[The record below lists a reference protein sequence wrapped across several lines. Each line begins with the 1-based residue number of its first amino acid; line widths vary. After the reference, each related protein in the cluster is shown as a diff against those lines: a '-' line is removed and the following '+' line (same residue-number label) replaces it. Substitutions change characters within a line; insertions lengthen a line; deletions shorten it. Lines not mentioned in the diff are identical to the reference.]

1 MVCRS
6 IDFALV
12 VPKLLIFKVCVIIGI
27 SKIEFFDFFGIER
40 ANENAYCSKT
50 HSNNCL
56 SVFNHFVGLAFKGL
70 KTGTINVI
78 ERISVI
84 FGKFF

>member
-27 SKIEFFDFFGIER
+27 SKEFFNFPGIER
-40 ANENAYCSKT
+40 VNENAYCSKT
-50 HSNNCL
+50 HSNSCL
-56 SVFNHFVGLAFKGL
+56 SVFNHFVGLALKGL

-84 FGKFF
+84 FGKIF

>member
-12 VPKLLIFKVCVIIGI
+12 VLNLLIYKVCVIIGI
-27 SKIEFFDFFGIER
+27 SKEFFNFSGIER
-40 ANENAYCSKT
+40 VNENAYCSKT
-50 HSNNCL
+50 HSDNCL
-56 SVFNHFVGLAFKGL
+56 SVFNHFVGLALKGL

-84 FGKFF
+84 FGKIF